1 DCVSFRTLHTPLEGK
16 QMQTLVIAPVK
27 FVIQLVA
34 TLVVCAF
41 LFGMLGG
48 MGSYLS
54 GNHCYRPR
62 S

>member
-1 DCVSFRTLHTPLEGK
+1 
-16 QMQTLVIAPVK
+16 MQTLVIAPVK
-27 FVIQLVA
+27 FVVQLVA